1 MPEAIMS
8 PVALPLS
15 YGPVART
22 RVTEAA
28 YEIRAGRKPVL
39 SPQMRFFALLLATL
53 AIPLAAGCGG
63 DEDEGGNGAQATDG
77 GGAQTIQVSA
87 TEFAFDPS
95 DIAAEPGEV
104 TFELTNDGGAPHA
117 LEIEG
122 NGVEAET
129 ETIDGGE
136 TAELEVTLDDGEY
149 EIYCPVGNHANQGMV
164 GRIVVGGGAASGG
177 ATTGEDEDEMET
189 TTGEDEEG
197 ETTTES
203 SAPGY

>member
-1 MPEAIMS
+1 MAGVRRRLALLLLPVL
-8 PVALPLS
+8 VALPFA
-15 YGPVART
+15 VA
-22 RVTEAA
+22 A
-28 YEIRAGRKPVL
+28 
-39 SPQMRFFALLLATL
+39 
-53 AIPLAAGCGG
+53 CGG
-63 DEDEGGNGAQATDG
+63 EEATEDAADDAVE
-77 GGAQTIQVSA
+77 TIEVSG
-87 TEFAFDPS
+87 TEFAFEPS
-95 DIAAEPGEV
+95 EITLDAAGTYRFV
-104 TFELTNDGGAPHA
+104 FTNDGGAPHA

-149 EIYCPVGNHANQGMV
+149 EIYCPVGNHADQGMV
-164 GRIVVGGGAASGG
+164 GRIVVGGGATGGG
-177 ATTGEDEDEMET
+177 ATTDEDEDEMET